1 MSKKIITFDLSE
13 SGIERAIKE
22 LKDYKNE
29 LDKKCEELRRRVAE
43 RIESKA
49 QPGFNG
55 AIVDDVL
62 KGARSAHVYVSVKDE
77 GDVTLVIAYGND
89 AVWVEFGAGVYHN
102 GAVGSSP
109 NPYGSELGFT
119 IGSYGTNGA
128 RDIWGFYE
136 NGELVLTHG
145 TPAAMPLFHAVQDTI
160 DEIQSIAKEVFG

>member
-1 MSKKIITFDLSE
+1 M
-13 SGIERAIKE
+13 
-22 LKDYKNE
+22 
-29 LDKKCEELRRRVAE
+29 
-43 RIESKA
+43 
-49 QPGFNG
+49 
-55 AIVDDVL
+55 
-62 KGARSAHVYVSVKDE
+62 
-77 GDVTLVIAYGND
+77 
-89 AVWVEFGAGVYHN
+89 WVEFGAGVYHN

-160 DEIQSIAKEVFG
+160 DEIPSIAKEVFG